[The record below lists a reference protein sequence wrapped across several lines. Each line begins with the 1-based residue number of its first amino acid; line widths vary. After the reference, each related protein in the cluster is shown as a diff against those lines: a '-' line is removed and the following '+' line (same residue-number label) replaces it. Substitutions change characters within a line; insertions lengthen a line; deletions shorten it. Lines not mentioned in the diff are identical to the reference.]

1 MDIVVALRGLTYCID
16 TAIVAPFSS
25 NIGLMTA
32 ASGRPGFMAKREEK
46 NKFERYPCINL
57 IPFILE
63 TTGRPGYHAQK
74 FIKQLYSDADHPPT
88 DSQTGRL
95 ESYPNHS
102 TQQHL
107 QTTASGSHYVTV
119 KISVLH
125 TLSYFSAPNTQP
137 LLTRPS
143 ARSQQISALQLL
155 TGAQKGAP
163 LTVPP
168 QRELR

>member
-1 MDIVVALRGLTYCID
+1 MVSRTTSIQP
-16 TAIVAPFSS
+16 IVAPFYS

-32 ASGRPGFMAKREEK
+32 ASGRPGFLSKREEK
-46 NKFERYPCINL
+46 KKFERYPRINL

-74 FIKQLYSDADHPPT
+74 FIKQLYSDADHPT
-88 DSQTGRL
+88 DSHPGRL
-95 ESYPNHS
+95 DSYPNHS
-102 TQQHL
+102 AQQHL

-119 KISVLH
+119 MTSVSH
-125 TLSYFSAPNTQP
+125 TLSHFCAPNTQP

-143 ARSQQISALQLL
+143 ASSQHISAPQLL
-155 TGAQKGAP
+155 TGVQKGAP

-168 QRELR
+168 QWELR